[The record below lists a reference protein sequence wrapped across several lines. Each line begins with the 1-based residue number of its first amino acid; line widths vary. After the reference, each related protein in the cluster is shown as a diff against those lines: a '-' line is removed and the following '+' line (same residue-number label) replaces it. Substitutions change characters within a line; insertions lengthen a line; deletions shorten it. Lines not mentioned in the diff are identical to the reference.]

1 MRSKPL
7 VILCLLL
14 LTQPSSGCDDQGSGR
29 DGAPDTDSDTD
40 SDSDSDSDSDADT
53 DSDSDAD
60 TDSDSDSDAN
70 TDTDDCTP
78 PAWGGGFTVGEP
90 VADWTQLGYLD
101 ADDDGIVEQ
110 DEVIFSL
117 TDIACAG
124 FESIVMLIGDTS

>member
-1 MRSKPL
+1 VTIR
-7 VILCLLL
+7 
-14 LTQPSSGCDDQGSGR
+14 
-29 DGAPDTDSDTD
+29 APAGTARRTPT
-40 SDSDSDSDSDADT
+40 AT
-53 DSDSDAD
+53 PIPIPTDAD